1 MSRNPRETLGA
12 AKKSGSTDFIWKG
25 MTEVSMG
32 VGWGG
37 CGKGDNMEQKT
48 IPGRLAVLRKERPNA
63 GEGLREEKGYVLNV
77 WTFSSIDENTF
88 EFVEHQIDNLAWL
101 NISARDLKQSIDECG
116 TISEYNNGGGQSGL
130 RENPDVKTL
139 IAYQKNILAITKQLL
154 DLVPASTKKSKLQDF
169 LK

>member
-1 MSRNPRETLGA
+1 M
-12 AKKSGSTDFIWKG
+12 AKKTKEKSKEMSKIEDVAK
-25 MTEVSMG
+25 E
-32 VGWGG
+32 
-37 CGKGDNMEQKT
+37 
-48 IPGRLAVLRKERPNA
+48 KER
-63 GEGLREEKGYVLNV
+63 LLKI
-77 WTFSSIDENTF
+77 FSSIDENTF